1 MELQSYRGRCSGVY
15 TVDFSR
21 AKWNVGWL
29 QLICEIFAFI
39 SDSRYNY
46 DFHQEGFCFK
56 VNHLFLHFSVLAYV
70 LPASCLAPIDLLQQS
85 GTQQTN
91 GNSDENGG
99 LDPYDVNEE
108 LMDKGVVLDDIG
120 KE

>member
-1 MELQSYRGRCSGVY
+1 MTFIKKAFVS
-15 TVDFSR
+15 
-21 AKWNVGWL
+21 K
-29 QLICEIFAFI
+29 LII
-39 SDSRYNY
+39 Y
-46 DFHQEGFCFK
+46 
-56 VNHLFLHFSVLAYV
+56 FLHFSVLAYV

-91 GNSDENGG
+91 SNSDESDG

>member
-1 MELQSYRGRCSGVY
+1 MELQPYSGRCSGVY

-21 AKWNVGWL
+21 AKWNFGWL

-56 VNHLFLHFSVLAYV
+56 VNHLFFAFFS
-70 LPASCLAPIDLLQQS
+70 SAPIDLLQQS
-85 GTQQTN
+85 GAQQTN
-91 GNSDENGG
+91 GNSDESDG
-99 LDPYDVNEE
+99 LDQYGVNEE
-108 LMDKGVVLDDIG
+108 LMDKGVVLDDID

>member
-1 MELQSYRGRCSGVY
+1 M
-15 TVDFSR
+15 
-21 AKWNVGWL
+21 
-29 QLICEIFAFI
+29 
-39 SDSRYNY
+39 
-46 DFHQEGFCFK
+46 
-56 VNHLFLHFSVLAYV
+56 

-91 GNSDENGG
+91 GNSDESDG
-99 LDPYDVNEE
+99 LDPHDVNEE